1 MKEIRDCFR
10 RKIGMLDERNGYI
23 STRFGSDGFEGTIEI
38 GKSVTISHKGI
49 KTVIRRI
56 SLLEYELDSKTIA

>member
-1 MKEIRDCFR
+1 
-10 RKIGMLDERNGYI
+10 MLDERNGYI